1 MYYLLFVLFLIIFVL
16 IFALVDKNKDIS
28 RLMVLNNAL
37 SDDLNGYKSN
47 QSTLIFRLKELEF
60 ITDETKNQL
69 DEILKSQEVEGFKV
83 GSIVKWLDRKGQEQS
98 GMVYDDFF
106 SNNVQFVVVRGMRK
120 GDLTGRY
127 FTVLA
132 DKIKK

>member
-1 MYYLLFVLFLIIFVL
+1 MYYLLFVLFLVIFVL
-16 IFALVDKNKDIS
+16 TFTLVDKNKDIS

-37 SDDLNGYKSN
+37 SDDLNGYKYN
-47 QSTLIFRLKELEF
+47 QSTLIYRLKELEY

-83 GSIVKWLDRKGQEQS
+83 GSIVKWLDRKGEEQS

>member
-28 RLMVLNNAL
+28 RLIVLNNAL
-37 SDDLNGYKSN
+37 SDDLNGYKSS
-47 QSTLIFRLKELEF
+47 QSTLIFRLKELEY

-83 GSIVKWLDRKGQEQS
+83 GSIVKWLDRKGEEQS

>member
-1 MYYLLFVLFLIIFVL
+1 MYYLLFVLFLVIFVL
-16 IFALVDKNKDIS
+16 IFKLVDKNKDIS

-37 SDDLNGYKSN
+37 SDDLNGYKYN

-60 ITDETKNQL
+60 ITDEAKNQL

-83 GSIVKWLDRKGQEQS
+83 GSIVKWLDRKGEEQS

-106 SNNVQFVVVRGMRK
+106 SNNVQFVVVRGLRK

>member
-1 MYYLLFVLFLIIFVL
+1 MYYLLFVLFLVIFVL
-16 IFALVDKNKDIS
+16 IFKLVDKNKDIS

-37 SDDLNGYKSN
+37 SDDLNGYKYN

-60 ITDETKNQL
+60 ITDEAKSQL

-83 GSIVKWLDRKGQEQS
+83 GSIVKWLDRKGEEQS

-106 SNNVQFVVVRGMRK
+106 SNNVQFVVVRGLRK

>member
-16 IFALVDKNKDIS
+16 IFGLVDKNKDIS

-37 SDDLNGYKSN
+37 SDDLNGYKSS
-47 QSTLIFRLKELEF
+47 QSTLIFRLKELEY

-83 GSIVKWLDRKGQEQS
+83 GSIVKWLDRKGEEQS

>member
-37 SDDLNGYKSN
+37 NDDLNGYKSS
-47 QSTLIFRLKELEF
+47 QSTLILRLKELEF

>member
-16 IFALVDKNKDIS
+16 IFGLVDKNKDIS

-37 SDDLNGYKSN
+37 NDDLNGYKSS
-47 QSTLIFRLKELEF
+47 QSTLILRLKELEF

>member
-16 IFALVDKNKDIS
+16 IFTLVDKNKDIS

-37 SDDLNGYKSN
+37 SDDLNGYKYN

-83 GSIVKWLDRKGQEQS
+83 GSIVKWLDRKGEEQS

>member
-16 IFALVDKNKDIS
+16 IFTLVDKNKDIS

-37 SDDLNGYKSN
+37 SDDLNGYKYN

>member
-83 GSIVKWLDRKGQEQS
+83 GSIVKWLDRKGEEQS

>member
-1 MYYLLFVLFLIIFVL
+1 MYYLLFVLFLVIFVL
-16 IFALVDKNKDIS
+16 TFTLVDKNKDIS

-37 SDDLNGYKSN
+37 SDDLNGYKYN

-60 ITDETKNQL
+60 ITDEAKNQL

-83 GSIVKWLDRKGQEQS
+83 GSIVKWLDRKGEEQS

-106 SNNVQFVVVRGMRK
+106 SNNVQFVVVRGLRK

>member
-1 MYYLLFVLFLIIFVL
+1 MYYLLFALFLIIFVL
-16 IFALVDKNKDIS
+16 IFTLVDKNKDIS

-37 SDDLNGYKSN
+37 SDDLNGYKYN

>member
-37 SDDLNGYKSN
+37 NDDLNGYKSS
-47 QSTLIFRLKELEF
+47 QSTLILRLKELEF

-83 GSIVKWLDRKGQEQS
+83 GSIVKWLDRKGEEQS

>member
-37 SDDLNGYKSN
+37 SDDLNGYKSS
-47 QSTLIFRLKELEF
+47 QSTLIFRLKELEY

-83 GSIVKWLDRKGQEQS
+83 GSIVKWLDRKGEEQS

-120 GDLTGRY
+120 GVLTGRY

>member
-16 IFALVDKNKDIS
+16 IFGLVDKNKDIS

-37 SDDLNGYKSN
+37 NDDLNGYKSS
-47 QSTLIFRLKELEF
+47 QSTLILRLKELEF

-83 GSIVKWLDRKGQEQS
+83 GSIVKWSDRKGQEQS

>member
-1 MYYLLFVLFLIIFVL
+1 MYYLLFVLFLVIFVL
-16 IFALVDKNKDIS
+16 TFTLVDKNKDIS

-37 SDDLNGYKSN
+37 SDDLNGYKYN

-83 GSIVKWLDRKGQEQS
+83 GSIVKWLDRKGEEQS

-106 SNNVQFVVVRGMRK
+106 SNNVQFVVVRGLRK

>member
-16 IFALVDKNKDIS
+16 IFGLVDKNKDIS

-37 SDDLNGYKSN
+37 NDDLNGYKSS
-47 QSTLIFRLKELEF
+47 QSTLILRLKELEF

-83 GSIVKWLDRKGQEQS
+83 GSIVKWLDRKGEEQS

>member
-16 IFALVDKNKDIS
+16 IFGLVDKNKDIS

-37 SDDLNGYKSN
+37 SDDLNGYKSS

>member
-1 MYYLLFVLFLIIFVL
+1 MYYLLFFLFFVIFVL
-16 IFALVDKNKDIS
+16 VFKLVDKNKDIT

-37 SDDLNGYKSN
+37 NDDLNGYKSS
-47 QSTLIFRLKELEF
+47 QSTLISRLKELEF

-69 DEILKSQEVEGFKV
+69 DEILRSQEVEGFKV
-83 GSIVKWLDRKGQEQS
+83 GSIVKWTDRKGEEQT
-98 GMVYDDFF
+98 GMVCDDFF
-106 SNNVQFVVVRGMRK
+106 SNSVQFVVVRGMRK

-132 DKIKK
+132 EKLKK

>member
-1 MYYLLFVLFLIIFVL
+1 
-16 IFALVDKNKDIS
+16 
-28 RLMVLNNAL
+28 MVLNNAL
-37 SDDLNGYKSN
+37 SDDLNGYKYN

-83 GSIVKWLDRKGQEQS
+83 GSIVKWLDRKGEEQS

-106 SNNVQFVVVRGMRK
+106 SNNVQFVVVRGLRK

>member
-1 MYYLLFVLFLIIFVL
+1 M
-16 IFALVDKNKDIS
+16 
-28 RLMVLNNAL
+28 
-37 SDDLNGYKSN
+37 
-47 QSTLIFRLKELEF
+47 
-60 ITDETKNQL
+60 
-69 DEILKSQEVEGFKV
+69 
-83 GSIVKWLDRKGQEQS
+83 KWLDRKGEEQS

-106 SNNVQFVVVRGMRK
+106 SNNVQFVVVRGLRK

>member
-37 SDDLNGYKSN
+37 SDDLNGYKSS

-83 GSIVKWLDRKGQEQS
+83 GSIVKWLDRKGEEQS

>member
-1 MYYLLFVLFLIIFVL
+1 MYYLLFVLFLVIFVL
-16 IFALVDKNKDIS
+16 IFKLVDKNKDIS

-37 SDDLNGYKSN
+37 SDDLNGYKYN
-47 QSTLIFRLKELEF
+47 QSTLIYRLKELEF
-60 ITDETKNQL
+60 ITDEAKSQL

-83 GSIVKWLDRKGQEQS
+83 GSIVKWLDRKGEEQS

-106 SNNVQFVVVRGMRK
+106 SNNVQFVVVRGLRK

>member
-16 IFALVDKNKDIS
+16 IFGLVDKNKDIS

-37 SDDLNGYKSN
+37 SDDLNGYKSS
-47 QSTLIFRLKELEF
+47 QSTLIFRLKELEY

>member
-37 SDDLNGYKSN
+37 SDDLNGYKSS
-47 QSTLIFRLKELEF
+47 QSTLIFRLKELEY

-83 GSIVKWLDRKGQEQS
+83 GSIVKWLDRKGEEQS

>member
-37 SDDLNGYKSN
+37 SDDLNGYKSS
-47 QSTLIFRLKELEF
+47 QSTLIFRLKELEY

>member
-1 MYYLLFVLFLIIFVL
+1 MYYLLFVLFLVIFVL
-16 IFALVDKNKDIS
+16 TFTLVDKNKDIS

-37 SDDLNGYKSN
+37 SDDLNGYKYN
-47 QSTLIFRLKELEF
+47 QSTLIYRLKELEF
-60 ITDETKNQL
+60 ITDEAKSQL

-83 GSIVKWLDRKGQEQS
+83 GSIVKWLDRKGEEQS

-106 SNNVQFVVVRGMRK
+106 SNNVQFVVVRGLRK

>member
-1 MYYLLFVLFLIIFVL
+1 MYYLLFVLFLVIFVL
-16 IFALVDKNKDIS
+16 TFTLVDKNKDIS

-37 SDDLNGYKSN
+37 SDDLNGYKYN
-47 QSTLIFRLKELEF
+47 QSTLIYRLKELEF
-60 ITDETKNQL
+60 ITDEAKNQL

-83 GSIVKWLDRKGQEQS
+83 GSIVKWLDRKGEEQS

-106 SNNVQFVVVRGMRK
+106 SNNVQFVVVRGLRK

>member
-1 MYYLLFVLFLIIFVL
+1 MYYLLFVLFLVIFVL
-16 IFALVDKNKDIS
+16 IFKLVDKNKDIS

-37 SDDLNGYKSN
+37 SDDLNGYKYN
-47 QSTLIFRLKELEF
+47 QSTLIYRLKELEF

-83 GSIVKWLDRKGQEQS
+83 GSIVKWLDRKGEEQS

-106 SNNVQFVVVRGMRK
+106 SNNVQFVVVRGLRK